1 MLTTPL
7 FVLEQTGEISIY
19 ANEAD
24 LVSDL
29 EPIDVEN
36 GEYEAFD
43 SLANVIELKV
53 QNQTVQNFPWFLG
66 GVTRRDMVLLEETQ
80 RSIGED
86 RLKSI
91 LNNALDLLQHPLDQR
106 PKVATALVELATEIF
121 GFSPK
126 GFSCKIF
133 GQRPRRS

>member
-1 MLTTPL
+1 MLQPPL
-7 FVLEQTGEISIY
+7 FVLEETGEISIY
-19 ANEAD
+19 SNEAD

-43 SLANVIELKV
+43 SLANIIELRV
-53 QNQTVQNFPWFLG
+53 QNQIVQKLPWFLG

-86 RLKSI
+86 RLKLI
-91 LNNALDLLQHPLDQR
+91 LNNALDLLQHPSDER
-106 PKVATALVELATEIF
+106 PSEASKLVELVTALF

-126 GFSCKIF
+126 GFSC
-133 GQRPRRS
+133 R